1 MPNRFIWLK
10 DPGMTV
16 ARDYLDFGWEQTSAE
31 IVSASVQSDK
41 SQLNILVGC
50 QICPIDIVHEALR
63 LLRSG

>member
-31 IVSASVQSDK
+31 IVSALGAIQ
-41 SQLNILVGC
+41 
-50 QICPIDIVHEALR
+50 QIATEYFGR
-63 LLRSG
+63 LANLPD

>member
-31 IVSASVQSDK
+31 IVSACA
-41 SQLNILVGC
+41 IR
-50 QICPIDIVHEALR
+50 QIATEYFGR
-63 LLRSG
+63 LSNLPD